1 MNFMTLYNCRKDEK
15 CALKDGRLPVTS
27 QGKEDPKKIQAA
39 LMFTARFKSKVSTEE
54 KKTLCSL
61 AKKHGVK
68 SKIC

>member
-1 MNFMTLYNCRKDEK
+1 MGLYKCRNDEL
-15 CALKDGRLPVTS
+15 CLLKDGRLPLTV
-27 QGKEDPKKIQAA
+27 QGVENPKKIQAA
-39 LMFTARFKSKVSTEE
+39 LLFTARFKNKVSPEE

>member
-1 MNFMTLYNCRKDEK
+1 MTLHKCRSDELCIKKDQ
-15 CALKDGRLPVTS
+15 RLPVTT
-27 QGKEDPKKIQAA
+27 QGKEDPKKIRAA
-39 LMFTARFKSKVSTEE
+39 LMFTARFKDKVSSDE